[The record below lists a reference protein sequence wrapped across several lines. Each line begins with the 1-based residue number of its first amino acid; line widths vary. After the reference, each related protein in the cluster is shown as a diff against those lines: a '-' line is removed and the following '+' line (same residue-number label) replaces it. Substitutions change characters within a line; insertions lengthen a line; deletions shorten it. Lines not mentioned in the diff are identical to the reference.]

1 MEMEKII
8 SKIKKLLEMTE
19 ANGAS
24 ENEAMAAALK
34 AQKLMAEYHISE
46 KEIGEKE
53 KSDKI
58 VIKHTFIGTGNK
70 WKYALARIVGKN
82 FRCEHFFDIKRS
94 NLYFYGYNVDVEIA
108 IKTFEMLFEIGKK
121 ASVRCYN
128 RIRNDCI
135 KFGKIFNG
143 KGIKNCFLFGFLQG
157 IAEALENQS
166 VALMIITPKEVKE
179 GYMKIIKNA
188 KPINGK
194 FTARSYYAEESR
206 LEGVKAGKN
215 AINNRRLATV

>member
-1 MEMEKII
+1 MEKII

-24 ENEAMAAALK
+24 ENEAMTAALK

-46 KEIGEKE
+46 KEISTE

-58 VIKHTFIGTGNK
+58 VKKCTFIGTGNK
-70 WKYALARIVGKN
+70 WKYALAEVVGKN
-82 FRCEHFFDIKRS
+82 FRCEHFFDTKHS

-121 ASVRCYN
+121 TSVRCYN
-128 RIRNDCI
+128 RIRNNCI
-135 KFGKIFNG
+135 KSGKSFNG
-143 KGIKNCFLFGFLQG
+143 KGIKNCFLVGFLQG
-157 IAEALENQS
+157 ISEALEKQS

>member
-1 MEMEKII
+1 MTTIEKEKKILTLLKEELKKEHLNHFSNEGIEVLAKHLDLWDLEMEKII

-24 ENEAMAAALK
+24 ENEAMTAALK

-58 VIKHTFIGTGNK
+58 VMKHTFIGTGNK
-70 WKYALARIVGKN
+70 WKYALTGIVGKN
-82 FRCEHFFDIKRS
+82 FRCEHFFDTKHS

-121 ASVRCYN
+121 TSVRCYN
-128 RIRNDCI
+128 RIRNNCI
-135 KFGKIFNG
+135 K
-143 KGIKNCFLFGFLQG
+143 
-157 IAEALENQS
+157 S
-166 VALMIITPKEVKE
+166 
-179 GYMKIIKNA
+179 
-188 KPINGK
+188 
-194 FTARSYYAEESR
+194 
-206 LEGVKAGKN
+206 GKN
-215 AINNRRLATV
+215 AINNRRLTTA